1 MPDPANWGLLAN
13 RTPGSRY
20 LGMRKPRVSPRH
32 PRLTAA
38 LRRALRTTAA
48 SLHRIAQAA
57 GVQPA
62 SLLRISRGE
71 LGASPELVQAVART
85 LVQWGERCTRAA
97 HELRQALRDVPS
109 RRFSFSMLFPV
120 LQFVQT

>member
-1 MPDPANWGLLAN
+1 M
-13 RTPGSRY
+13 
-20 LGMRKPRVSPRH
+20 GMVKPRVSPRH

-38 LRRALRTTAA
+38 LRRALRTTPA
-48 SLHRIAQAA
+48 SLHRIAQEA

-71 LGASPELVQAVART
+71 LGASPELVGAVART

-97 HELRQALRDVPS
+97 NELRRALREHG
-109 RRFSFSMLFPV
+109 
-120 LQFVQT
+120 